1 MKLPII
7 KQIVQSNEFDEDY
20 LGEAIDVLICIAEAR
35 GIKDEEME
43 VISELISNI
52 SGAQEVML
60 EMKKGTSQ
68 KEALNGFMKRV
79 IGAINIKKGT

>member
-35 GIKDEEME
+35 GLKDEEME
-43 VISELISNI
+43 VIGELISNI
-52 SGAQEVML
+52 SGAQEVMK
-60 EMKKGTSQ
+60 EIKDGTPQ
-68 KEALNGFMKRV
+68 RDALNGFMKRV
-79 IGAINIKKGT
+79 MGAIN

>member
-43 VISELISNI
+43 VIGELISNI

-60 EMKKGTSQ
+60 EIKKGTPQ
-68 KEALNGFMKRV
+68 KDALNGFMKRV
-79 IGAINIKKGT
+79 MGTIN

>member
-43 VISELISNI
+43 VIGELISNI

-60 EMKKGTSQ
+60 EIKKGTTQ
-68 KEALNGFMKRV
+68 KDALNGFMKRV
-79 IGAINIKKGT
+79 MGSIN

>member
-43 VISELISNI
+43 IIGELISNI

-60 EMKKGTSQ
+60 EIKKGTPQ
-68 KEALNGFMKRV
+68 KDALNGFMKRV
-79 IGAINIKKGT
+79 MGSIN

>member
-43 VISELISNI
+43 VIGELISNI

-68 KEALNGFMKRV
+68 KDALNGFMKRV
-79 IGAINIKKGT
+79 MGAIN

>member
-35 GIKDEEME
+35 GIKDKEME
-43 VISELISNI
+43 VIGELISNI

-68 KEALNGFMKRV
+68 KDALNGFMKRV
-79 IGAINIKKGT
+79 MGAIN

>member
-7 KQIVQSNEFDEDY
+7 KQIVQSKEFDEDY

-43 VISELISNI
+43 VIGELISNI
-52 SGAQEVML
+52 SGAQEVMK
-60 EMKKGTSQ
+60 EIKDGTPQ
-68 KEALNGFMKRV
+68 RDALNGFMKRV
-79 IGAINIKKGT
+79 MGAIN